1 LWTATRSRPARSSFD
16 SRNPDLARL
25 RGDVDTETDRFV
37 DGRVWHARS
46 PARNVQT
53 LIRQLAAR
61 PDVLYAEP
69 NYLLYTTLQPNDP
82 LFPNLWNLLNVGQT
96 VGGTPGTPGADIHA
110 TDAWDTAIGARTVLV
125 GVVDTGVDYSHPDL
139 AANVWSAPAQFT
151 ITVGGLSITCPAGTH
166 GFNAITK
173 KCDPFDDHFHGT
185 HVPGT
190 IGAVGNNGLGVV
202 GVNSLA
208 NIIGLKFLDAS
219 GAGTAANAINAIEF
233 GIQAKATLGAVAN
246 IRVLSNSWGGGGFS
260 QALLDEITRANQNDM
275 LFVAAAGNSSSNN
288 DLTPSYPATYA
299 VPNVVAV
306 AATDNQD
313 GLASFSNYGPATV
326 LSARPASRSVD
337 GTVVRLVQR
346 DVDGH
351 TACVRRGCT
360 VAHALFAH
368 YASAEDAHPQ
378 QCRSDPV
385 AGWSDNYRWTSEP
398 GACGRRL
405 RTCRQR
411 RTHRHTN
418 GAGDG
423 YDDFCA
429 RTTDIGR
436 ERVRCRRK
444 CGAGRVLRRN
454 LVDRQPNGAAVPD
467 ELDERSR
474 R

>member
-1 LWTATRSRPARSSFD
+1 MKVRGPLLGVAAVGAPAIAILLTVVPLASIPDVEVVDGHPVAAGEILVRF
-16 SRNPDLARL
+16 RGNPDLARL

-37 DGRVWHARS
+37 GDGRVWHARS
-46 PARNVQT
+46 RSKNVQT
-53 LIRQLAAR
+53 LITQLAAR

-69 NYLLYTTLQPNDP
+69 NYLLYSTLQPNDP
-82 LFPNLWNLLNVGQT
+82 RFPDLWNLLNVGQT

-110 TDAWDTAIGARTVLV
+110 PDAWDTAIGARTVLV

-185 HVPGT
+185 HVSGT

-219 GAGTAANAINAIEF
+219 GSGTVADAITAIEF

-326 LSARPASRSVD
+326 HLGAPGVKVLSTVPGGAYDSFS
-337 GTVVRLVQR
+337 GTSMATPHV
-346 DVDGH
+346 
-351 TACVRRGCT
+351 
-360 VAHALFAH
+360 
-368 YASAEDAHPQ
+368 S
-378 QCRSDPV
+378 
-385 AGWSDNYRWTSEP
+385 
-398 GACGRRL
+398 
-405 RTCRQR
+405 
-411 RTHRHTN
+411 
-418 GAGDG
+418 
-423 YDDFCA
+423 
-429 RTTDIGR
+429 
-436 ERVRCRRK
+436 
-444 CGAGRVLRRN
+444 
-454 LVDRQPNGAAVPD
+454 GAAA
-467 ELDERSR
+467 LLLTRCSLTR
-474 R
+474 RR

>member
-1 LWTATRSRPARSSFD
+1 MKVRGPLLGAAAVAPAIAILLTVVPLASIPDVEVVDGHPVAAGEILVRF
-16 SRNPDLARL
+16 RGNPDLARL

-37 DGRVWHARS
+37 GDGRVWHARS
-46 PARNVQT
+46 RSKNVQT

-185 HVPGT
+185 HVSGT

-219 GAGTAANAINAIEF
+219 GGGTE
-233 GIQAKATLGAVAN
+233 
-246 IRVLSNSWGGGGFS
+246 
-260 QALLDEITRANQNDM
+260 
-275 LFVAAAGNSSSNN
+275 
-288 DLTPSYPATYA
+288 
-299 VPNVVAV
+299 
-306 AATDNQD
+306 
-313 GLASFSNYGPATV
+313 
-326 LSARPASRSVD
+326 
-337 GTVVRLVQR
+337 
-346 DVDGH
+346 
-351 TACVRRGCT
+351 
-360 VAHALFAH
+360 
-368 YASAEDAHPQ
+368 
-378 QCRSDPV
+378 
-385 AGWSDNYRWTSEP
+385 
-398 GACGRRL
+398 
-405 RTCRQR
+405 
-411 RTHRHTN
+411 
-418 GAGDG
+418 
-423 YDDFCA
+423 
-429 RTTDIGR
+429 
-436 ERVRCRRK
+436 
-444 CGAGRVLRRN
+444 
-454 LVDRQPNGAAVPD
+454 
-467 ELDERSR
+467 
-474 R
+474 